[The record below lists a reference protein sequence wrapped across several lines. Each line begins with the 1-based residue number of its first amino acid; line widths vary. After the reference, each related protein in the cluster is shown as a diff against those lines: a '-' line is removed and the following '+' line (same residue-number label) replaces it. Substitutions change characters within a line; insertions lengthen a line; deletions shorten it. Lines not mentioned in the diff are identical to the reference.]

1 MTPVDEMRLCISTN
15 CCQQLFDNAVWICII
30 RCMSELRKALK
41 RTGFTQAEFA
51 REIGV
56 SPQVIHNWVK
66 RGVPPQWAVRVA
78 QDLLSDPHK
87 LCPDFPWPK

>member
-1 MTPVDEMRLCISTN
+1 
-15 CCQQLFDNAVWICII
+15 
-30 RCMSELRKALK
+30 MSELRKALK
-41 RTGFTQAEFA
+41 RLPGFTQAEFA
-51 REIGV
+51 REDWRIAT
-56 SPQVIHNWVK
+56 STIHNWVK